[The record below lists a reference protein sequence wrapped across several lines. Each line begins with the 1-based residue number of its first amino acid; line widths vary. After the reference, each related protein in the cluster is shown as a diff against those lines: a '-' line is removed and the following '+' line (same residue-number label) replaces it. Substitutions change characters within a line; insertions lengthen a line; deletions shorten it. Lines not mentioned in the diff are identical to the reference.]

1 LNNTVTTTYTFTP
14 DAGQCAT
21 TETMTITVT
30 PNVTPTFIP
39 VPDIC
44 SGATLSALPTTS
56 NNGIIGTW
64 SPALNNT
71 ATTTYAFTPNSG
83 QCASSQIMTITVD
96 PLITPTFNQI
106 ARICKGTILSALPT
120 NSNNGIS
127 GTWSPELNNNITT
140 TYTFTPDSNQCA
152 SNFEMIIDVF
162 DINTYPI
169 PKGISPNGDG
179 KNENWDLIS
188 IDVITLKLYNRY
200 GQLVYEKKNY
210 TNEWFGQNNNSQSL
224 PDGTY
229 FYVLHLECGTKT
241 GWVYINK

>member
-1 LNNTVTTTYTFTP
+1 
-14 DAGQCAT
+14 
-21 TETMTITVT
+21 
-30 PNVTPTFIP
+30 
-39 VPDIC
+39 
-44 SGATLSALPTTS
+44 
-56 NNGIIGTW
+56 
-64 SPALNNT
+64 
-71 ATTTYAFTPNSG
+71 
-83 QCASSQIMTITVD
+83 
-96 PLITPTFNQI
+96 
-106 ARICKGTILSALPT
+106 
-120 NSNNGIS
+120 
-127 GTWSPELNNNITT
+127 
-140 TYTFTPDSNQCA
+140 
-152 SNFEMIIDVF
+152 MIIDVF